1 MTLRPVD
8 NPPNPWEHTRSEWLD
23 APPMAK
29 LEVFEERAKTVLSEN
44 DSPDVGFRWSVNPY
58 RGCFHACAY
67 CYARPSHQ
75 YWDFGAGTDF
85 ESKIVVK
92 VNAPERLREHLL
104 KRSWQGE
111 EIAFSGNTDCYQPLE
126 AAYRLTRRCLEICAE
141 FRNPVS
147 LITKGALV
155 RRDIDILRELAA
167 HDAVFVNFS
176 IAFSDDAMSRKLEPH
191 APRPSTRFEAMRALH
206 EAGIPVG
213 LALAPIIPGVN
224 DSQVPEILERARDCG
239 ARHAFRVLLRLP
251 KEVNPVFFQRLR
263 EEFPDRVTKVE
274 SAIRDMRG
282 GQMYDSRFGQRHRG
296 TGERWHATAWLF
308 DATCKKL
315 GLNVR
320 SDMAE
325 EQAARP
331 SPFRRPGGQL
341 TLFGGS
347 VP

>member
-1 MTLRPVD
+1 MD
-8 NPPNPWEHTRSEWLD
+8 NPPNPWEHTRGEWLD

-92 VNAPERLREHLL
+92 VNAPERLREHFL
-104 KRSWQGE
+104 KRSWKGE
-111 EIAFSGNTDCYQPLE
+111 RVAFSGNTDCYQPLE
-126 AAYRLTRRCLEICAE
+126 AAYRLTRRCLEVCAE

-155 RRDIDILRELAA
+155 RRDIDILQELAEHGA
-167 HDAVFVNFS
+167 AFVNMS
-176 IAFSDDAMSRKLEPH
+176 IAFGDDDMARKLEPH
-191 APRPSTRFEAMRALH
+191 APRPSTRFEAMKALAD
-206 EAGIPVG
+206 AGVPVG
-213 LALAPIIPGVN
+213 VAVAPIIPGVN
-224 DSQVPEILERARDCG
+224 DSQVPEILTRARDAG
-239 ARHAFRVLLRLP
+239 ARSAFRVLLRLP
-251 KEVNPVFFQRLR
+251 REVNPVFFGRLA
-263 EEFPDRVTKVE
+263 ETYPDRVQKVE
-274 SAIRDMRG
+274 SAIRGMRDG
-282 GQMYDSRFGQRHRG
+282 KMYNSTFGERHKG
-296 TGERWHATAWLF
+296 VGERWNATAWLF

-315 GLNVR
+315 GLNRR
-320 SDMAE
+320 SDMDADMDG
-325 EQAARP
+325 RP

-341 TLFGGS
+341 TLFGTEL
-347 VP
+347 